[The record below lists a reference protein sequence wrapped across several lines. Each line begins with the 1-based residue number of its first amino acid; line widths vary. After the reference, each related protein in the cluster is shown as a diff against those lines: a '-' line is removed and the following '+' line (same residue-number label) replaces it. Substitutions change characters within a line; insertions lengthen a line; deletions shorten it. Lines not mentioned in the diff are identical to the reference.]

1 MILFYI
7 GVHSPAYVFIIYE
20 NTNSEFPWE
29 HYMTCIE
36 GGEAY
41 KQGPGETLGMLL
53 MAPDPSWSDLPP
65 KWWQI

>member
-7 GVHSPAYVFIIYE
+7 GAYSPAYIRIIYE

-29 HYMTCIE
+29 NHMTCIE

-41 KQGPGETLGMLL
+41 KQGPGQTLGMPL
-53 MAPDPSWSDLPP
+53 MAPDPS
-65 KWWQI
+65 